1 MRSAAFL
8 AALLTA
14 PAGTALAECRMAAAG
29 NCQTVPE
36 DKRTLLPLIDMD
48 LPDAYSVGDRIPRGT
63 YSILMDRAYY
73 GLPPVADGWVYMH
86 IGDEIFR
93 VDWDSHEVLEKVTW
107 RANDNFR
114 K

>member
-1 MRSAAFL
+1 MRLAVVFIVLASAAE
-8 AALLTA
+8 AQ
-14 PAGTALAECRMAAAG
+14 CRMAVAG

-36 DKRTLLPLIDMD
+36 DKQTLLPLMDLD
-48 LPDAYSVGDRIPRGT
+48 LPDLFDVGDQIPRGE
-63 YSILMDRAYY
+63 YHIMMDRTYF

-93 VDWDSHEVLEKVTW
+93 VDWESHRVLEKVTW
-107 RANDNFR
+107 QANDNFR